1 MLLSLQ
7 DPADITRIE
16 YNNTDDT
23 ITIFLPTSKVHR
35 WSEVLSDGCSVNG
48 SDLHCENLVDCSAL
62 IVKGW
67 AMSKLTW
74 RFKLTFFQSNRCF
87 KVLHCACWE
96 ASEKEQF
103 YLPWYAC
110 LMPSSQNCSTG
121 DRKYILWNIWKE
133 TILFALIMPV
143 QCHPVKT
150 VAQVNCI
157 WRWKIHIMEY
167 LIWLIFHLKCRM
179 DWWSKQIRRVC
190 DKRVIDIVF

>member
-1 MLLSLQ
+1 MYVHTCVHMYICMHALSGRRAEFCAVIVARPILYCQLMHKDEMLFLLQ
-7 DPADITRIE
+7 DPADIKRIE

-87 KVLHCACWE
+87 KVLHCAC
-96 ASEKEQF
+96 
-103 YLPWYAC
+103 
-110 LMPSSQNCSTG
+110 
-121 DRKYILWNIWKE
+121 
-133 TILFALIMPV
+133 
-143 QCHPVKT
+143 
-150 VAQVNCI
+150 
-157 WRWKIHIMEY
+157 
-167 LIWLIFHLKCRM
+167 
-179 DWWSKQIRRVC
+179 
-190 DKRVIDIVF
+190 